1 MESLGAQS
9 IERRHER
16 RRDGTATPWKQH
28 AVLRPGQPVVLVNI
42 TSCAALV
49 ETGGRL
55 RPGAQT
61 ELQLGKVGTRI
72 NIKGRL
78 ERCYVAALEPIRY
91 RGLLVFERRFELV
104 EDLETR
110 GE

>member
-1 MESLGAQS
+1 MEPLVSPTT
-9 IERRHER
+9 ER
-16 RRDGTATPWKQH
+16 RRERRCAGGSSPWKHQ

-49 ETGGRL
+49 ESAGRL

-61 ELQLGKVGTRI
+61 ELQLGRADARI
-72 NIKGRL
+72 TVRGRL
-78 ERCYVAALEPIRY
+78 ERCYVAALAPIRY

-104 EDLETR
+104 DDFETR
-110 GE
+110 HE